1 LTRAAPV
8 RFAVPVVSRFVD
20 EREIIDAGGLSPI
33 ERAQLRAAGRLYDGE
48 DLDAGAR
55 LAGDD
60 EESSFRGC
68 CTLWRVVDGDEPR
81 YDAWLYQVDS
91 GTFFRAGTTEV
102 VAEVIQFGLEC
113 ADAEVRREL
122 GPAMVAAG
130 MLPKSDLSYAEFAG
144 LLRRQEG

>member
-1 LTRAAPV
+1 M
-8 RFAVPVVSRFVD
+8 D
-20 EREIIDAGGLSPI
+20 EREITDAGGLSPI
-33 ERAQLRAAGRLYDGE
+33 EREQLRAAGRLYDGE
-48 DLDAGAR
+48 DLDAEAR
-55 LAGDD
+55 LADD
-60 EESSFRGC
+60 DQEETSFRGF

-113 ADAEVRREL
+113 DDAEVSREL

-130 MLPKSDLSYAEFAG
+130 LLPKSDSSYAEFAE
-144 LLRRQEG
+144 LLGQQEA